1 MMSRGEIASFTE
13 NKNKNKNK
21 PNAIIIEQSLVTS
34 SL

>member
-13 NKNKNKNK
+13 NKTKNN
-21 PNAIIIEQSLVTS
+21 PNAIIIEQFFVTS